1 MNTVAIVGRP
11 NVGKST
17 LFNRIT
23 GSRKAIVDDVSGV
36 TRDRIYGEVE
46 WNGMTFNLID
56 TGGYVKHT
64 DDIFE
69 KEIKKQVQLA
79 IDEAQLILFMQDV
92 TTGITSLDDEVADL
106 LRRSKKPVIVV
117 VNKVDNYDRE
127 LAAAEFYS
135 LGFEQVFTISS
146 LSGTGSGELLS
157 AVTDLLDKDAPNE
170 DGTEQ
175 LPKFTL
181 LGRPNV
187 GKSSLMNALL
197 GTERT
202 IVSDVAGTT
211 RDSIH
216 TRYNLFGKDCILI
229 DTAGIRKKK
238 NVHEDLEFYS
248 VIRSIKA
255 IDESDVCMMMIDAT
269 QGMEAQDL
277 QIISQI
283 ERKKKGL
290 VILVNK
296 WDLIPKE
303 TNTLKQ
309 VEETIREK
317 IAPFVDVPILFISAK
332 DKTRIARI
340 IDTCMQ
346 VYENKNRKIT
356 TSKLNEVIKEAVDAT
371 QPPAHRGHLIKV
383 KYATQLPAQIPTF
396 ALFCNHPKEIKE
408 PYKNYLENKIRAAF
422 PLSGTQINLFFREK

>member
-17 LFNRIT
+17 LFNRMT

-46 WNGMTFNLID
+46 WNGLTFNIID

-79 IDEAQLILFMQDV
+79 IDEAQVILFMQDV
-92 TTGITSLDDEVADL
+92 TTGITDLDDEVADL
-106 LRRSKKPVIVV
+106 LRRSKKKVIVV
-117 VNKVDNYDRE
+117 VNKVDNYERE
-127 LAAAEFYS
+127 LAASEFYK
-135 LGFEQVFTISS
+135 LGFEDVFTISS
-146 LSGTGSGELLS
+146 LSGTGSGELL
-157 AVTDLLDKDAPNE
+157 TCITEKLDKDLPWDNKIAH
-170 DGTEQ
+170 

-187 GKSSLMNALL
+187 GKSSLLNSLL
-197 GTERT
+197 GLDRT

-216 TRYNLFGKDCILI
+216 THYNLYGKECILI

-238 NVHEDLEFYS
+238 NVHEDLEYYS
-248 VIRSIKA
+248 VIRSIKS
-255 IDESDVCMMMIDAT
+255 IDEADVCIMMVDAVS
-269 QGMEAQDL
+269 GLESQDL

-296 WDLIPKE
+296 WDLLPKE
-303 TNTLKQ
+303 TNTLKDM
-309 VEETIREK
+309 EEVVRKK
-317 IAPFVDVPILFISAK
+317 IAPFTDVPILFISATEK
-332 DKTRIARI
+332 IRIGKI
-340 IDTCMQ
+340 IDVCMQ
-346 VYENKNRKIT
+346 VFENKNRKIT
-356 TSKLNEVIKEAVDAT
+356 TSKLNEVIQEAVAAT

-408 PYKNYLENKIRAAF
+408 PYRNYLEKKLRNAF
-422 PLSGTQINLFFREK
+422 QFTGTQINLFFREK